1 MGLVCIGKQ
10 ACASKYSNPL
20 LLPHAAMHML
30 RSLCLFVAP
39 EDMKEIACVLI
50 GASVFAVLT
59 QLC

>member
-50 GASVFAVLT
+50 GASVFAV
-59 QLC
+59 